1 MKEKTKPGEPSW
13 KAKSGAAAGA
23 LLATLVTLGGV
34 ALLFAS
40 ASGEADHLAAL
51 LETAPSW
58 AAALVVA
65 PAHG

>member
-1 MKEKTKPGEPSW
+1 MDKKHPPGEPSW
-13 KAKSGAAAGA
+13 KAKSSGAAGA

-40 ASGEADHLAAL
+40 ASGEGDHLAAL